1 MALLVRRSILIKFS
15 VVRYCVFLLVV
26 CAITAPALAQHTG
39 RTAGASAPVP
49 APILHPPV
57 YRAPV
62 YQAPVYHA
70 PIYQTP
76 MNRAP
81 VYAPIYVPR
90 ISSLS
95 PVDPLGT
102 IAFRPP
108 LRPIRPAPPII
119 QIYVFPLVAGPFWPS
134 YFCWWATCDQFWAS
148 AFLYSAVPVSSW
160 NPANYL
166 PPAPEPVYVYG
177 AEPRELPQL
186 FLNDGTVLNVS
197 DYWLVDRQLHFM
209 ISEEEGAKPT
219 EEVIAFDELD
229 LQRTVDVNTRR
240 GFRFMLRNEPFEQ
253 YVRDH
258 PEGPPPAI
266 SPQ

>member
-1 MALLVRRSILIKFS
+1 MALLVRRSILIRS
-15 VVRYCVFLLVV
+15 SIVRCSVFLLAVW
-26 CAITAPALAQHTG
+26 ALTTSALAQHPG
-39 RTAGASAPVP
+39 RTAGAPAPAP
-49 APILHPPV
+49 APIIHPPI

-62 YQAPVYHA
+62 YQAPVY
-70 PIYQTP
+70 
-76 MNRAP
+76 RAP

-90 ISSLS
+90 VSSLS
-95 PVDPLGT
+95 PVRPLRT

-119 QIYVFPLVAGPFWPS
+119 QIYIFPLVGGTFWPS

-148 AFLYSAVPVSSW
+148 AFLYNPVPVSSW
-160 NPANYL
+160 NPVNYL

-186 FLNDGTVLNVS
+186 FLNDGTVLNVN
-197 DYWLVDRQLHFM
+197 DYWLVDNQLHFM
-209 ISEEEGAKPT
+209 ISEHEELKPA
-219 EEVIAFDELD
+219 EQVIPFDELD
-229 LQRTVDVNTRR
+229 LQKTVDVNTRR